1 MMFWYSSKVTLL
13 SSVFLRATF
22 MLRFGVRACVV
33 AASSAKAL
41 KKRIFCVSCAFTN
54 FLCVFWQL
62 VTTAAGRAKGY
73 GPQKRCLLSSAGG
86 LNLCGSGAKGARAEG
101 GC

>member
-1 MMFWYSSKVTLL
+1 M
-13 SSVFLRATF
+13 FLRATF
-22 MLRFGVRACVV
+22 MLRFGVRAWAV
-33 AASSAKAL
+33 AMSSAKAL

-73 GPQKRCLLSSAGG
+73 GPPRDVFRLALEVLIYA
-86 LNLCGSGAKGARAEG
+86 AAARKVLALKEAVDE
-101 GC
+101 